1 MTKTKTTTDASAPK
15 RRRADAERSIAS
27 ITNAALEALASD
39 PDVSMAEIARR
50 AGVVRATI
58 YMHFPTRESLLDAV
72 MEHATGQVADAIR
85 EAEPGRGEPKEALER
100 VLLATWRHLSLFH
113 GILAINMNRL
123 SAKELRRRHLPMTT
137 QIVPLLERGQAA
149 GAFRSDV
156 SAEWLIAA
164 VRAIVHVASTEL
176 QAGRLTETDVERTM
190 LTTALAAVS
199 PPLAAA
205 ETGKGSARRTPRPLT

>member
-1 MTKTKTTTDASAPK
+1 MAKTKTKTDASAPK
-15 RRRADAERSIAS
+15 RRRADAERSISA

-58 YMHFPTRESLLDAV
+58 YMHFPTREALLDAV

-85 EAEPGRGEPKEALER
+85 KAEPDRGEPAEALER
-100 VLLATWRHLSLFH
+100 VILATWKQLSQFH

-123 SAKELRRRHLPMTT
+123 SAQELRRRHLPMTT
-137 QIVPLLERGQAA
+137 QFIPLLERGQAD
-149 GAFRSDV
+149 GVFRNDV
-156 SAEWLIAA
+156 SALWLIAV

-176 QAGRLTETDVERTM
+176 QAGRLTQAEVEQTM
-190 LTTALAAVS
+190 LTTALAAIS
-199 PPLAAA
+199 H
-205 ETGKGSARRTPRPLT
+205 S